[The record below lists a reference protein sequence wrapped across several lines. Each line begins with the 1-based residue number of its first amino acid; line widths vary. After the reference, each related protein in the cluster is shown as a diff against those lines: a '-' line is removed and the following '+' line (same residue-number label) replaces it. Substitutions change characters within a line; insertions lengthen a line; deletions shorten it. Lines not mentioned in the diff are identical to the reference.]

1 MLFCVHSYFFTR
13 ESTTFHLKFYPQ
25 AALPGTTGE
34 GLTDVDPVILPNAIT
49 AEDFETF
56 LWVFYNPCVFATSI
70 LCSKSK
76 SSTGDIPSMTIS
88 QSNNGKWSF
97 ASPKNGTLSKSKNLL
112 RES

>member
-25 AALPGTTGE
+25 AAFPGTTGE

-56 LWVFYNPCVFATSI
+56 LWVFYNPCVLLVVS
-70 LCSKSK
+70 CV
-76 SSTGDIPSMTIS
+76 P
-88 QSNNGKWSF
+88 
-97 ASPKNGTLSKSKNLL
+97 NLKAVQEIFRL
-112 RES
+112 